1 MSYNNEIKYKFK
13 WIKIDVNNEHN
24 NDYNNRKGLFNKQLQ
39 QQKN

>member
-1 MSYNNEIKYKFK
+1 MNKNRDI
-13 WIKIDVNNEHN
+13 NNEHN